1 MKQEVS
7 SVLEGRPLADY
18 QAPEAGSL
26 QLGDEL
32 KPLVAEFVRDGV
44 DLRLIAEDG
53 DFITIHD
60 YFASGPGA
68 DLVTAGGARLP
79 SDLVSKLSG
88 PGPLAQSA
96 TVQSD
101 AGGPIGEVVRLEGT
115 VSARHA
121 DGTTSDLVEGA
132 AVYQGDIIET
142 GSGSSF
148 TIVFLDDT
156 QFSIIEKGRALLDE
170 LIYNM
175 QSGCAECRIR
185 LLQRILSHFSGLI
198 ANDDPETVTVRTPV
212 GTIGRRDK
220 SWSGDV
226 TCIGEE
232 SVSTLFTRADAYTNE
247 A

>member
-156 QFSIIEKGRALLDE
+156 QFSMNENGRARSEEHTSE
-170 LIYNM
+170 L
-175 QSGCAECRIR
+175 QSRENLVCR
-185 LLQRILSHFSGLI
+185 LLL
-198 ANDDPETVTVRTPV
+198 E
-212 GTIGRRDK
+212 K
-220 SWSGDV
+220 K
-226 TCIGEE
+226 
-232 SVSTLFTRADAYTNE
+232 
-247 A
+247 